1 LYNFLVTGDSDAWDL
16 PAYEYGRE
24 RFGEHTSEKIREQY
38 KSLSAS
44 EIEELKSFPALFAY
58 EREIGNV
65 RVGYIR
71 NIRERRKT
79 VSIEYEF
86 EKGIPEIPFSKIV
99 DLKDKLDIDKWEMNR
114 THWAVKDEDLFSI
127 LSSAGLIDD
136 SFTNLTGQLGRVQ
149 ELRFKVALSF
159 SGDHRDYVFETATE
173 LKRQLPRG
181 SVFYDN
187 DFKAQLALPNLDVLL
202 QNIYLKNSDLVVVF
216 LSAEYEK
223 RSWCGLEWRAVR
235 DIIKNRN
242 DQSVMLLR
250 FDDTPIPGLFSHDGY
265 IDLNHHSPAEAASF
279 VMERVRLNEA
289 D

>member
-1 LYNFLVTGDSDAWDL
+1 MYNFLVTADINAWDL
-16 PAYEYGRE
+16 PAYEFGRD
-24 RFGEHTSEKIREQY
+24 RFCEHTSDEIREQY

-58 EREIGNV
+58 EREVGNV

-79 VSIEYEF
+79 VLIEYEF
-86 EKGIPEIPFSKIV
+86 EKAIPEIPFSKIV
-99 DLKDKLDIDKWEMNR
+99 DLKDKLDIGKWEMNR
-114 THWAVKDEDLFSI
+114 THWAVKDGDLFSI

-136 SFTNLTGQLGRVQ
+136 SFTNLAGTLGRVE

-159 SGDHRDYVFETATE
+159 SGDHRDYVLETANE

-181 SVFYDN
+181 TVFYDN
-187 DFKAQLALPNLDVLL
+187 DFKAQLARPNLDVLL

-216 LSAEYEK
+216 LSTEYEI

-235 DIIKNRN
+235 EIIKNRS
-242 DQSVMLLR
+242 DHSIMLMR

-265 IDLNHHSPAEAASF
+265 IDLNYHSAIEAANF
-279 VMERVRLNEA
+279 IMERVKLNES